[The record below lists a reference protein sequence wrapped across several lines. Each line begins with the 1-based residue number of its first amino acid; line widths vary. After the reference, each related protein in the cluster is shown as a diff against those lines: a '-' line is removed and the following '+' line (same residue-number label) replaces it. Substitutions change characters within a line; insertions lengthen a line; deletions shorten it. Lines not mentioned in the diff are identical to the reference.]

1 MFIKSGDILS
11 ISHHSSITF
20 LSEVI
25 AVNDYEN
32 GGQVVTVKI
41 TKDCS
46 KALLFEGDTIA
57 IAFKRNDEIY
67 NTSCHITEINTN
79 KRLFKLAVE
88 NEEYVINKRA
98 FERFP
103 VSVYAGVLERE
114 SKEQFVAVI
123 KNISYNG
130 MMMCTKRSIEENMD
144 LIFKLYLDDQTV
156 NLTAN
161 VVWKISNEF
170 TNDYGLKIKFMEY
183 SQQNILRKYIDNLKN
198 KQISLIEGSN

>member
-20 LSEVI
+20 ISQVI
-25 AVNDYEN
+25 DVNDYEN
-32 GGQVVTVKI
+32 GGQVVTVKL

-46 KALLFEGDTIA
+46 KALLFEGDTLA

-67 NTSCHITEINTN
+67 NTSCHITEINIDR
-79 KRLFKLAVE
+79 RLFKLAVE

-103 VSVYAGVLERE
+103 VSIYAGVLERE

-123 KNISYNG
+123 KNISFDG
-130 MMMCTKRSIEENMD
+130 LMMCTKKPIEENKD
-144 LIFKLYLDDQTV
+144 LDIKLYLDDETV
-156 NLTAN
+156 TLTAN
-161 VVWKISNEF
+161 VVWKINNEYAY
-170 TNDYGLKIKFMEY
+170 DYGLKIKFMEY
-183 SQQNILRKYIDNLKN
+183 GQQNVMRRYIDRLKN